1 MTQKSLLIKSIFAR
15 SLKRGVYARGA
26 LVTAAIA
33 TSLVI
38 IISTQLNLAATL
50 SPESQYFAQNQL
62 PPLKAHPLPSTLA
75 SWQDREHQG
84 DYFEQIKT
92 TPLGYLIW
100 SEFPIKVY
108 LETHLTHR
116 NSTAERVRFE
126 QWVKTVQQAVAEWTI
141 YLPLLEVKNPQLADI
156 IIKRSQPS
164 REFKLN
170 RATGQY
176 DIPRASTAQTNY
188 KFYLKPANPAILSH
202 RMTIEISPHL
212 SELSTL
218 AATRHELGH
227 ALGIW
232 GHSNQETDALY
243 FSQVKNP
250 TGISARDLNTLKKI
264 YQQPTKL
271 GWSIILDSQS

>member
-1 MTQKSLLIKSIFAR
+1 MTQKSLLIKLIVAR
-15 SLKRGVYARGA
+15 CSLI
-26 LVTAAIA
+26 LLAIV
-33 TSLVI
+33 TSLI
-38 IISTQLNLAATL
+38 IILSEQLNLAATL
-50 SPESQYFAQNQL
+50 SPESQYFAQNEL
-62 PPLKAHPLPSTLA
+62 PPLKTHPLPSTLA
-75 SWQDREHQG
+75 SWSDRDHQG

-108 LETHLTHR
+108 LEKPLNHQ
-116 NSTAERVRFE
+116 NSTAEQVRFT
-126 QWVKTVQQAVAEWTI
+126 QWVEAVRKAVAEWNV
-141 YLPLLEVKNPQLADI
+141 YLPLLEVENPQHADI
-156 IIKRSQPS
+156 TIKRSQPS

-176 DIPRASTAQTNY
+176 EIPRASTAQTNY
-188 KFYLKPANPAILSH
+188 EFYLKPGNPAILAH
-202 RMTIEISPHL
+202 RMKIEISPDL

-218 AATRHELGH
+218 TATRHELGH

-250 TGISARDLNTLKKI
+250 PPISVRDLNTLKKV

-271 GWSIILDSQS
+271 GWSIIFKSQS

>member
-1 MTQKSLLIKSIFAR
+1 MSQQCLLIKLI
-15 SLKRGVYARGA
+15 VARGS
-26 LVTAAIA
+26 LTLLAIA
-33 TSLVI
+33 TSLTI
-38 IISTQLNLAATL
+38 IIAAQLNLAAIFA
-50 SPESQYFAQNQL
+50 PESQYLAQNQL
-62 PPLKAHPLPSTLA
+62 PPLKAHPLPSALV
-75 SWQDREHQG
+75 SWSDRDHQG

-108 LETHLTHR
+108 LQKPLNHQ
-116 NSTAERVRFE
+116 NSTAERVRFA
-126 QWVKTVQQAVAEWTI
+126 QWVEAIRKAVAEWSI
-141 YLPLLEVKNPQLADI
+141 YLPLLEVENPQQADI
-156 IIKRSQPS
+156 LIKRSQPS

-176 DIPRASTAQTNY
+176 EIPRASTAQTNY
-188 KFYLKPANPAILSH
+188 EFYLKPGNPAILAH
-202 RMTIEISPHL
+202 RMKIEISPDL
-212 SELSTL
+212 SKLSTL

-250 TGISARDLNTLKKI
+250 PRISVRDLNTLKKI

-271 GWSIILDSQS
+271 GWSIILDLQS

>member
-1 MTQKSLLIKSIFAR
+1 
-15 SLKRGVYARGA
+15 V
-26 LVTAAIA
+26 AIA
-33 TSLVI
+33 TSLTI
-38 IISTQLNLAATL
+38 ILSTQLNLAATL
-50 SPESQYFAQNQL
+50 SPESQYFGQNQL
-62 PPLKAHPLPSTLA
+62 PSLKAHPLPSTLA
-75 SWQDREHQG
+75 SWQDREDQG

-108 LETHLTHR
+108 LEKPLNHQ
-116 NSTAERVRFE
+116 NSTAEQVRFA
-126 QWVKTVQQAVAEWTI
+126 QWVEAVRKAIAEWNI
-141 YLPLLEVKNPQLADI
+141 YLPLLEVEHPQQADI
-156 IIKRSQPS
+156 LIKRSQPS

-188 KFYLKPANPAILSH
+188 KFYLKPGNPPILSH
-202 RMTIEISPHL
+202 RMKLEISPDL
-212 SELSTL
+212 SKLSTL
-218 AATRHELGH
+218 TATRHELGH

-250 TGISARDLNTLKKI
+250 PRISVRDLNTLKKI